1 MTILI
6 WRKKEDPVPVG
17 TSVFERR
24 SIRETL
30 CQKKGSF
37 SQICVMPDSVPS
49 YGRAVCVAG
58 LGKVFLPLKT
68 LENSEV
74 LVPLPTP

>member
-1 MTILI
+1 LM
-6 WRKKEDPVPVG
+6 WR
-17 TSVFERR
+17 
-24 SIRETL
+24 
-30 CQKKGSF
+30 KKGSF
-37 SQICVMPDSVPS
+37 SRICMMPDSVPS
-49 YGRAVCVAG
+49 YGRAVCVAD

>member
-1 MTILI
+1 M
-6 WRKKEDPVPVG
+6 
-17 TSVFERR
+17 
-24 SIRETL
+24 
-30 CQKKGSF
+30 
-37 SQICVMPDSVPS
+37 MPDSVPS
-49 YGRAVCVAG
+49 YGRAVCVAD